1 MSLLLVPWLESQ
13 STLTWMDP
21 LNVTDRPDVERKR
34 LPGLPVW
41 DVRQAT
47 ALVWADQLRVG
58 HTFDYTSGMFRDA
71 TNFFLDPPRALHG
84 MFARWSTGPFVLEAG
99 VRNVAD
105 RRTAW
110 VDRNPLSL
118 RDNVEV
124 PQPVTD
130 YLGYPLPGRSWRLAV
145 RWIEPGRRS

>member
-1 MSLLLVPWLESQ
+1 MDAQ
-13 STLTWMDP
+13 NLT
-21 LNVTDRPDVERKR
+21 ERSDIDGKR

-41 DVRQAT
+41 DAQQAT
-47 ALVWADQLRVG
+47 SLVWGERLRVG
-58 HTFDYTSGMFRDA
+58 HTYTYAAGMFRDA

-84 MFARWSTGPFVLEAG
+84 VFARWTAGSLMVEAG
-99 VRNVAD
+99 VRNVTD

-118 RDNVEV
+118 RDDVEV

-130 YLGYPLPGRSWRLAV
+130 YMGYPLPGRAWRVAV
-145 RWIEPGRRS
+145 RWLEPRRRS